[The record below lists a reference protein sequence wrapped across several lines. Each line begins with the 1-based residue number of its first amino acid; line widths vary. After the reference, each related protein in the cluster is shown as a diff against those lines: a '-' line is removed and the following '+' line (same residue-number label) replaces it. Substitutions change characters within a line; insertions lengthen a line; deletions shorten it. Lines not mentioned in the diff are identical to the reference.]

1 MAERYVPAISGKE
14 NYMAEEKQ
22 TEKEIEVKEFIS
34 KPAGGTNM
42 KQKAARAKHSYMK
55 KSMQVS
61 LKRLIKDKAVL
72 ASSGYAVLAVIVI
85 LVSIF
90 ALKLPVV
97 AVCSIVLIVTLLA
110 VCLHNLPVWLHV
122 LVVVAEL
129 LCGGYFDKILLMV
142 LTACMYVAAI
152 LVLKVIRQNRQ

>member
-1 MAERYVPAISGKE
+1 MAQ
-14 NYMAEEKQ
+14 EKQ

-34 KPAGGTNM
+34 KPAGGTKHI
-42 KQKAARAKHSYMK
+42 KQKAARAKHSYRK
-55 KSMQVS
+55 KSMQIS
-61 LKRLIKDKAVL
+61 LERLMKDKTVL
-72 ASSGYAVLAVIVI
+72 ASVAYAVLAVGVI
-85 LVSIF
+85 LVSIL

-97 AVCSIVLIVTLLA
+97 AVCSIVLVETLLA

-142 LTACMYVAAI
+142 FTACLYVAAI